1 MNQLPFSSINYG
13 TSTELEGREVTK
25 ALLEGCIK
33 GVGKFGRTSIFP
45 CGIFQFS
52 KYINGYPGTPNYDL
66 FKLAI
71 KSTVKRLY
79 PNYANVEWTV
89 NKEAIEYDRTVKLDI
104 LKSLSDAEIG
114 VLINFFKSNPKIM
127 ELLRLQIKDNEIVP
141 VMTEYP
147 DETMGTINKPV
158 A

>member
-13 TSTELEGREVTK
+13 TGVSPEARMVTR
-25 ALLEGCIK
+25 ALLEGSLR

-52 KYINGYPGTPNYDL
+52 KDINGYPGTPNYDL

-79 PNYANVEWTV
+79 PNYANVEWSV
-89 NKEAIEYDRTVKLDI
+89 NKAAIEYDRMVKLEI
-104 LKSLSDAEIG
+104 LDLLDETQKAYLKA
-114 VLINFFKSNPKIM
+114 FFKDNPDIAK
-127 ELLRLQIKDNEIVP
+127 LLRVKIEDDKVVP
-141 VMTEYP
+141 VPEAYP
-147 DETMGTINKPV
+147 DEIMGTINKPV

>member
-1 MNQLPFSSINYG
+1 M
-13 TSTELEGREVTK
+13 
-25 ALLEGCIK
+25 
-33 GVGKFGRTSIFP
+33 
-45 CGIFQFS
+45 
-52 KYINGYPGTPNYDL
+52 
-66 FKLAI
+66 
-71 KSTVKRLY
+71 Y

-89 NKEAIEYDRTVKLDI
+89 NKEAIEYDRFVKLDI